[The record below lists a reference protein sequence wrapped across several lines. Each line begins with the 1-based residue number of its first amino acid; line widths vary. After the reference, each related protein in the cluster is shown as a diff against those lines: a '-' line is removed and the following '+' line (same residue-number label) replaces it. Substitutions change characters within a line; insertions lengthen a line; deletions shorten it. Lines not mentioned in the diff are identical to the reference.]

1 MSRSTRIQLIVFA
14 VVLAFLA
21 TPFLI
26 PLNVY
31 RAPIERAASAALS
44 RDVKINGALHLTLY
58 PEIGLSLSDV
68 TIANPAGA
76 RDAKMMAADHLVV
89 GARLMPLFSGRLE
102 VTELVLQKPVIH
114 LEVAK
119 GGATNWSFGTAS
131 GSNQPADATALNR
144 IGFSHLN
151 IKDGTITYY
160 DADSGKSAALT
171 EVTLSLDM
179 ADMAQQTL
187 ARPLTL
193 GGTLTYNGEALKIDG
208 RLDNF
213 GQLMSAKTT
222 GARISIQ
229 SNVINAEFTGQIGTE
244 GNLSGALK
252 LGAHSVRSFAA
263 WLGSPMPPGN
273 GFGLIALEGTFMA
286 RDGVY
291 SLSHTHLGFD
301 SMNVNGDVSL
311 DTNPKVLTVL
321 GRLTIDRLDLNPYLA
336 PGAETDTVKAA
347 KAKAANPDAPFALSG
362 LKAVDADLTL
372 VVGAMIM
379 PHLKL
384 DQALVKAK
392 LEDGVLKADLSNLTA
407 YGGKGKGT
415 FTVDARAS
423 IPSFHQT
430 LEMEGI
436 NAQPFLV
443 ALMNFNRIT
452 GKGSI
457 SFDLSSKGDSSKA
470 VVGNLGGKGDIRFAN
485 GNFSGADL
493 AAIARVFQSVLTGKA
508 LGAAVGGG
516 AKTEFVKMGASFTLD
531 HGVMQTKDFQMI
543 NPAVEMNGHG
553 DVDFAGQTLEFHF
566 EPKATKGIP
575 GLKLIDI
582 GVPFYV
588 KGPWAK
594 PSYGP
599 DVRNLAKGIVQKL
612 GNGAAS
618 PLDLLTQPALSLKS
632 ILGTGSKSAK

>member
-1 MSRSTRIQLIVFA
+1 MSRSAKIQLIVFTAILA
-14 VVLAFLA
+14 VLA

-26 PLNVY
+26 PLNMY
-31 RAPIERAASAALS
+31 RGPLERAASAALS
-44 RDVKINGALHLTLY
+44 REVKINGSLHLTVY
-58 PEIGLSLSDV
+58 PEIGLSLSNV
-68 TIANPAGA
+68 TIANLPGA
-76 RDAKMMAADHLVV
+76 RDAEMMAVDNLVV
-89 GARLMPLFSGRLE
+89 GARLMPLISGRLE

-114 LEVAK
+114 LEVTKSGNA
-119 GGATNWSFGTAS
+119 NWTFGTAS
-131 GSNQPADATALNR
+131 GAPKPADAAALNR

-151 IKDGTITYY
+151 LKDGTVSYY
-160 DADSGKSAALT
+160 DADSGKSAA
-171 EVTLSLDM
+171 VTDVSLSLDM
-179 ADMAQQTL
+179 PDIARQTL

-193 GGTLTYNGEALKIDG
+193 GGMLTYNGEKLKVDG

-213 GQLMSAKTT
+213 GQLLSAKTT

-229 SNVINAEFTGQIGTE
+229 SNVINAEFTGQLGAENI
-244 GNLSGALK
+244 SGALK

-273 GFGLIALEGTFMA
+273 GFGLLALEGTFTA
-286 RDGVY
+286 REGVY

-301 SMNVNGDVSL
+301 SMNVNGDISL
-311 DTNPKVLTVL
+311 DTNPKVLTARGHL
-321 GRLTIDRLDLNPYLA
+321 SIDRLDLNPYLA
-336 PGAETDTVKAA
+336 PGTETDTVKAA

-372 VVGAMIM
+372 AVGGMIL

-384 DQALVKAK
+384 EQAVVKAK
-392 LEDGVLKADLSNLTA
+392 LEDGVLKADLSSLTA

-415 FTVDARAS
+415 LTVDARGS
-423 IPSFHQT
+423 VPSFHQT

-443 ALMNFNRIT
+443 ALMDFNRIT
-452 GKGSI
+452 GKGAVSL
-457 SFDLSSKGDSSKA
+457 DLSSKGDTSKA
-470 VVGNLGGKGDIRFAN
+470 IVGNLNGKGDVRFNN
-485 GNFSGADL
+485 GELAGADL
-493 AAIARVFQSVLTGKA
+493 VAVARLVQSVLTGEA

-516 AKTEFVKMGASFTLD
+516 TKTEFVKMGGSFTVD
-531 HGVMQTKDFQMI
+531 HGVMQTKDFQMV
-543 NPAVEMNGHG
+543 NPAVEMTGQG
-553 DVDFAGQTLEFHF
+553 DVDFAAQTLEFHF

-575 GLKLIDI
+575 GLKVVDI
-582 GVPFYV
+582 GVPFFV

-599 DVRNLAKGIVQKL
+599 DVRNLAKGIVRKIE
-612 GNGAAS
+612 NGAVS
-618 PLDLLTQPALSLKS
+618 PLDLLTQPGVSLKS

>member
-1 MSRSTRIQLIVFA
+1 MSRSAKIQLIVVA
-14 VVLAFLA
+14 VVLAILA

-26 PLNVY
+26 PLTVY
-31 RAPIERAASAALS
+31 RAPLERAASAALS
-44 RDVKINGALHLTLY
+44 REVKINGSLHLTVY

-68 TIANPAGA
+68 SIAGVPGA
-76 RDAKMMAADHLVV
+76 RDARMITADTLVV

-119 GGATNWSFGTAS
+119 GGTPNWSFGAS
-131 GSNQPADATALNR
+131 GAGKPADAAALNR

-160 DADSGKSAALT
+160 DADSGKSAALSD
-171 EVTLSLDM
+171 VTFSLDM
-179 ADMAQQTL
+179 PDIARQTL

-193 GGTLTYNGEALKIDG
+193 AGTLTYNREKLKVDG

-213 GQLMSAKTT
+213 GQLLNAKTT

-229 SNVINAEFTGQIGTE
+229 SNVINAEFTGQLGSE
-244 GNLSGALK
+244 NLSGALK

-273 GFGLIALEGTFMA
+273 GFGLLALEGTFLA

-291 SLSHTHLGFD
+291 SLSHTHLAFD
-301 SMNVNGDVSL
+301 SMNVNGDISL
-311 DTNPKVLTVL
+311 DTNPKVLTAR
-321 GRLTIDRLDLNPYLA
+321 GHLTIDRLDLNPYLA

-362 LKAVDADLTL
+362 LKAIDADMTL
-372 VVGAMIM
+372 AVGAMVM

-384 DQALVKAK
+384 DQAVVKAK
-392 LEDGVLKADLSNLTA
+392 LEDGVLKADLSSLTA

-415 FTVDARAS
+415 LTVDARALV
-423 IPSFHQT
+423 PSFHQT

-443 ALMNFNRIT
+443 ALMDFNRIT
-452 GKGSI
+452 GKGTVTL
-457 SFDLSSKGDSSKA
+457 DLSSTGDSTKA
-470 VVGNLGGKGDIRFAN
+470 IVSNLSGKGDIHFNN
-485 GNFSGADL
+485 GNFTGIDF
-493 AAIARVFQSVLTGKA
+493 AAVARVLQSVLTGDA
-508 LGAAVGGG
+508 LGEAIGGG
-516 AKTEFVKMGASFTLD
+516 TKTEFVKMGASFTVD
-531 HGVMQTKDFQMI
+531 HGVMQTKDFQMV
-543 NPAVEMNGHG
+543 NPAMEMTGHG
-553 DVDFAGQTLEFHF
+553 DVDFGGQTLEFHF

-575 GLKLIDI
+575 GLKVVDI

-599 DVRNLAKGIVQKL
+599 DVRNLAKGIVEKL
-612 GNGAAS
+612 QNGATS
-618 PLDLLTQPALSLKS
+618 PLDLLTQPGLSLKS